1 MENTP
6 SLRTDIANFLYQKDL
21 LQLIIAVYL
30 GTVLQDFFNSFVLG
44 IVMPLLMLLIPNSK
58 YNSFQDIQII
68 FLGQN
73 LAVGS
78 VIFKMINL
86 FFGFSISYLFVN
98 RFLYKYL
105 K

>member
-1 MENTP
+1 MEKSPT
-6 SLRTDIANFLYQKDL
+6 LKQGLANFLYEKDL
-21 LQLIIAVYL
+21 LQLILAVYL

-44 IVMPLLMLLIPNSK
+44 IVMPLLMLFIPNSK
-58 YNSFQDIQII
+58 YDSIQDIQVK

-86 FFGFSISYLFVN
+86 FFGFLISYMFVT
-98 RFLYKYL
+98 RILYKYL